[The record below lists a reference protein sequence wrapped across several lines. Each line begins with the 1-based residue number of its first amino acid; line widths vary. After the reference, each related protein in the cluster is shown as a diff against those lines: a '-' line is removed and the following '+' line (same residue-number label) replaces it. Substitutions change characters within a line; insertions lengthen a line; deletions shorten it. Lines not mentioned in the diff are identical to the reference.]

1 MSNVKRGQRR
11 DGALRR
17 REFLHLGLAG
27 AGAAAAS
34 LGGLAG
40 TGIEVEGAAVPA
52 VRRGG
57 TLVIGTAQSV
67 QTLDPHQS
75 GLRNN
80 RNAWIG
86 LFSFLTLYN
95 EQGFPKPSLAES
107 WQVGRDGL
115 SWTFKLRRGVKFH
128 NGRELTADDV
138 KFSIERVLQKKPST
152 VYPGVKAIERILV
165 PDRYTATIVLNQ
177 PYSIL
182 ASGLCPLAI
191 IARENADQIATKPIG
206 TGPFRLK
213 EYNVG
218 QNCDLERFP
227 DYWEKGPGNAAL
239 PYLDAVGIR
248 TLTDTNALFTALTTG
263 TVQAFWQMPDQI
275 QVQATAVPQIQL
287 LPARFKTT
295 HDEYFFQADA
305 PPFQQKTVREALLL
319 ALDKVAIGQA
329 GYYGHA
335 DPRLNNNI
343 VPPGS
348 WAERA
353 DIPDIKRDPARAK
366 QLFAA
371 AGVTRLKF
379 LGYTE
384 TPQFKPISEVM
395 ERNLNEIGIGLDL
408 VFTDLT
414 TWLSRIK
421 LGNQSAA
428 WDDGQDGNAF
438 TPNISV
444 TPPDPGL
451 SVATWGCHAHFGSH
465 FCDQDLANAAADGAK
480 YLEIVKRK
488 AAYDRYQEIWRND
501 VPAFITCFRPFTHA
515 SLRKIHGLYDDDGAL
530 NFRYAWMDA

>member
-1 MSNVKRGQRR
+1 MADHGHDAPRGR
-11 DGALRR
+11 GLRR
-17 REFLHLGLAG
+17 RALLSLGVRS
-27 AGAAAAS
+27 AGAAAAAS
-34 LGGLAG
+34 LADIAGLPA
-40 TGIEVEGAAVPA
+40 EAAAPA
-52 VRRGG
+52 PAARRGG
-57 TLVIGTAQSV
+57 TLTIGTAQPV

-80 RNAWIG
+80 RNAWMG

-95 EQGFPKPSLAES
+95 EQGFPKPSLADS
-107 WQVGRDGL
+107 WQVGSDGL
-115 SWTFKLRRGVKFH
+115 TWTFKLRRGVKFH
-128 NGRELTADDV
+128 NGRELSAADV
-138 KFSIERVLQKKPST
+138 KFSIERVLQMKPSS
-152 VYPGVKAIERILV
+152 VYPYIKVVRRVDVA
-165 PDRYTATIVLNQ
+165 DRYTAKIVLGQ

-191 IARENADQIATKPIG
+191 IAPENADQVATKPIG

-218 QNCDLERFP
+218 QNLDLERFP
-227 DYWEKGPGNAAL
+227 DYWEKGPGNAPL
-239 PYLDAVGIR
+239 PYLDGVAIR
-248 TLTDTNALFTALTTG
+248 TLTDTNALFTALSTG

-275 QVQATAVPQIQL
+275 QVQSAAVPEIQL
-287 LPARFKTT
+287 VPSRFKTT
-295 HDEYFFQADA
+295 HDEYFFQSDA
-305 PPFQQKTVREALLL
+305 APFQDKNVRLALLL
-319 ALDKVAIGQA
+319 GLDKVAMAQV
-329 GYYGHA
+329 GYFGHA
-335 DPRLNNNI
+335 DPRLNNNLM
-343 VPPGS
+343 PPGS
-348 WAERA
+348 WAERT
-353 DIPDIKRDPARAK
+353 DLPDIKRDPARAK

-384 TPQFKPISEVM
+384 TPQFKSISEVM
-395 ERNLNEIGIGLDL
+395 ERNLNEIGIQLDL

-414 TWLSRIK
+414 TWFARIK

-465 FCDQDLANAAADGAK
+465 FCDEDLANAAADGGK

-488 AAYDRYQEIWRND
+488 AAYVKYQQIWAND
-501 VPAFITCFRPFTHA
+501 MPAFITCFRPFTHA
-515 SLRKIHGLYDDDGAL
+515 ALKKVHGIYDDDGAL
-530 NFRYAWMDA
+530 NYRYTWMDA